1 MFLMTGSV
9 AGAAHVSRDIRYRAT
24 DSVEIATTVSG
35 EGTLTRRPVIVE
47 FSPYGRAS
55 GTLDVGSDYN
65 YLLVQ
70 IRGTGDSDGTFD
82 ALGPRTQADVAE
94 VLGWACR
101 QPWSNGRLA
110 VNGFSASA
118 ITIYNSLHLNLPCVR
133 GAILGSGTH
142 ELYRDLLYPGGISNV
157 GPGLV
162 VEFGIGSP
170 AIVQGPDRLGRDPTT
185 GADTASGISGAGL
198 EVIQHP
204 TLDAWWRERGM
215 RGDVNRIPTL
225 MIDSFFDVESRGAF
239 QAFQELRS
247 NPSRLVLVHGH
258 DGAPAGTDG
267 GLAAAKGWLAHYV
280 RGVANNVVR
289 DPRVQ
294 MLLSDGDRVDYENG
308 KFVRYDAT
316 TWPVK
321 GTRWTPL
328 ALDAA
333 KSGTANTIN
342 DGTLSLHRP
351 AVPTMQS
358 YSAVPSLPTATDLP
372 NTGVIGAAG
381 FNQFS
386 TQFPT
391 FTDMTLAEP
400 LGLSYTT
407 APLKSDVLSVGPASL
422 ELRLSSTAL
431 HTGIWAVIAD
441 VSPDGTSHPVATG
454 RLLSDYPGID
464 AAKSLKDPETGDI
477 VQPYGN
483 YSTMD
488 PATIGMARTYRVELW
503 PIGNRFKAGHRIRLD
518 VLGTSAAS
526 KPGDPAVNTVTV
538 GGPDGSRLLLPH
550 LNVSD
555 LPHALGAH
563 ARAPARPCTA
573 RRRFV
578 IRLAQPRGVRLRSAV
593 VTVAGRR
600 VAVRRRGRRLVAT
613 IDLRRT
619 TRVTV
624 TVRIT
629 SRTVAG
635 RVLRERR
642 TYRTCRP
649 GG

>member
-1 MFLMTGSV
+1 MFLMTGSA
-9 AGAAHVSRDIRYRAT
+9 AGAAQVSRDIRYRAS
-24 DSVEIATTVSG
+24 DGVEIATTVSG
-35 EGTLTRRPVIVE
+35 DGTLARRPVIVE

-70 IRGTGDSDGTFD
+70 IRGTGDSNGTFD

-94 VLGWACR
+94 VLGWACH
-101 QPWSNGRLA
+101 QPWSDGRLA

-118 ITIYNSLHLNLPCVR
+118 ITIYNSLHLKLPCVR
-133 GAILGSGTH
+133 AAIQGSGTH

-162 VEFGIGSP
+162 VELLIGGP
-170 AIVQGPDRLGRDPTT
+170 AILQGPDRLVHDPTT
-185 GADTASGISGAGL
+185 GVDTTTGISGAGF
-198 EVIQHP
+198 EVLQHP
-204 TLDAWWRERGM
+204 TLDDWWRERGM

-239 QAFQELRS
+239 QAFQELRG
-247 NPSRLVLVHGH
+247 NPSRLVLVRGH
-258 DGAPAGTDG
+258 DGQPAGTDG
-267 GLAAAKGWLAHYV
+267 GQAAAKAWLAHYV
-280 RGVANNVVR
+280 RGVANHVER
-289 DPRVQ
+289 EPRVQ
-294 MLLSDGDRVDYENG
+294 MLLSDGDREDYENG

-351 AVPTMQS
+351 AVPAMQS
-358 YSAVPSLPTATDLP
+358 YAAVPSLPTATDPP
-372 NTGVIGAAG
+372 NTGVIGSAG

-422 ELRLSSTAL
+422 ELRLSSTAS

-454 RLLSDYPGID
+454 RLLSDYPHID
-464 AAKSLKDPETGDI
+464 MARSLKDPETGEV
-477 VQPYGN
+477 VQPYGI

-488 PATIGMARTYRVELW
+488 SAPIGTTRTYHVELW

-563 ARAPARPCTA
+563 ARAPARPCTP

-578 IRLAQPRGVRLRSAV
+578 IRLAHPRGVRLRSAV

-629 SRTVAG
+629 SRTVTG

-642 TYRTCRP
+642 TYRLCRRAA
-649 GG
+649 